1 MSAFHLYLFECKF
14 HFLYMLFN
22 FPGVIGM
29 EITNIRLTSCYYKPV
44 YTFHKLVSEVI
55 QELHQEVNEEASLE
69 LTQAY
74 DITKQWK
81 VSPLI
86 SCLSSL
92 E

>member
-1 MSAFHLYLFECKF
+1 MDGAMPFALFRDAYISSFH
-14 HFLYMLFN
+14 
-22 FPGVIGM
+22 P
-29 EITNIRLTSCYYKPV
+29 KP
-44 YTFHKLVSEVI
+44 
-55 QELHQEVNEEASLE
+55 ELHQEVNEEASLE